1 MSCDLVTASH
11 LDRKAVV
18 YIRQSSPHQVLTNR
32 ESLRLQ
38 YALRQRAR
46 ELGWREADVEVIDAD
61 LGQSGAGAER
71 RVGFKDLIA
80 RVTLGEVGLIM
91 SVDVTRLTRN
101 CSDWYPLLDLCGHRE
116 CLIADREGVYDPGT
130 QNGRL
135 LLGLKG
141 TISEMELHTLR
152 ARLTAGLLSKARRGE
167 LALRL
172 PVGLARDPTGAVVK
186 SPDRE
191 VQARIALVF
200 AAFLEKRSAGKVLRS
215 LLAEGLALPRRD
227 RYGDIAWRPPTR
239 HAVCAILK
247 NPAYAGAFVYG
258 RTRTCRPPLPGA
270 RPTIKVR
277 PRAEWTI
284 LIKGAYP
291 AYVDWE
297 SFERIAATLRDNHTD
312 YTRGHTRGI
321 PRRGDA
327 LLHGIVWCG
336 VCGHK
341 IAVQY
346 KGRTRYICN
355 HLHRDLGLPK
365 CQNIRA
371 EPVDA
376 AVASAF
382 LEAVAPAELEAWERA
397 SAAGREAETALRRAA
412 AQQVERLRYRAGLA
426 ERQFDRVDPDNR
438 LVAAELERRWE
449 MTLGE
454 LRDAERVL
462 AEHGSAHDPP
472 APPTA
477 EMRTAFAAIAGRLPD
492 LWRDPRLGHAH
503 RKALL
508 RCMVDEVVLERT
520 APDRVAARIVWRG
533 GEDTTLTVDTSAHAL
548 SALSGIGAMRARAVE
563 LARAG
568 LGDAE
573 IALTLTREGFR
584 SPLRDVVLV
593 STVGKLRLRAGVL
606 RWPEGRPRGR
616 TVRGW
621 LTVPQL
627 AERLAVD
634 PAWIHHRIR
643 NGTIAVSLADAT
655 RMYLFPDADATID
668 AFQRLR
674 CGDLRHLDFRATH
687 RPREGYQRA

>member
-1 MSCDLVTASH
+1 M
-11 LDRKAVV
+11 
-18 YIRQSSPHQVLTNR
+18 
-32 ESLRLQ
+32 
-38 YALRQRAR
+38 
-46 ELGWREADVEVIDAD
+46 
-61 LGQSGAGAER
+61 
-71 RVGFKDLIA
+71 
-80 RVTLGEVGLIM
+80 
-91 SVDVTRLTRN
+91 
-101 CSDWYPLLDLCGHRE
+101 
-116 CLIADREGVYDPGT
+116 
-130 QNGRL
+130 
-135 LLGLKG
+135 
-141 TISEMELHTLR
+141 
-152 ARLTAGLLSKARRGE
+152 
-167 LALRL
+167 
-172 PVGLARDPTGAVVK
+172 RDK
-186 SPDRE
+186 
-191 VQARIALVF
+191 
-200 AAFLEKRSAGKVLRS
+200 
-215 LLAEGLALPRRD
+215 
-227 RYGDIAWRPPTR
+227 
-239 HAVCAILK
+239 
-247 NPAYAGAFVYG
+247 
-258 RTRTCRPPLPGA
+258 
-270 RPTIKVR
+270 
-277 PRAEWTI
+277 
-284 LIKGAYP
+284 YP
-291 AYVDWE
+291 AYIDV
-297 SFERIAATLRDNHTD
+297 ATFGKIQAMLEGNRAD
-312 YTRGHTRGI
+312 YLCTRGRGI
-321 PRRGDA
+321 PRDGAA

-397 SAAGREAETALRRAA
+397 SAAGREAETALRKAA

-449 MTLGE
+449 TTLGE
-454 LRDAERVL
+454 LRDAERAL
-462 AEHGSAHDPP
+462 AEHRSAHDPP

-584 SPLRDVVLV
+584 SPPRDVVLA
-593 STVGKLRLRAGVL
+593 STVRKLRLRAGVL

>member
-11 LDRKAVV
+11 LGRKAVV

-46 ELGWREADVEVIDAD
+46 ELGWREPNIEVIDRD
-61 LGQSGAGAER
+61 LGRSGAGAEQR
-71 RVGFKDLIA
+71 AGFKDLIA
-80 RVTLGEVGLIM
+80 RVTLGEVGLIL
-91 SVDVTRLTRN
+91 SADVTRLTRN
-101 CSDWYPLLDLCGHRE
+101 CSDWYPLLDLCGYRE
-116 CLIADREGVYDPGT
+116 CLIADRDGVYDPGT

-152 ARLTAGLLSKARRGE
+152 ARLTAGLLNKARRGE

-172 PVGLARDPTGAVVK
+172 PVGLARDPTGTVVK

-200 AAFLEKRSAGKVLRS
+200 ATFLEKRSAGKVLRT

-227 RYGDIAWRPPTR
+227 RHGDITWRPPTR
-239 HAVCAILK
+239 HAICAILK

-258 RTRTCRPPLPGA
+258 RTRTFRPPLPGA
-270 RPTIKVR
+270 RSIIRVR
-277 PRAEWTI
+277 PRSEWTI
-284 LIKGAYP
+284 LIRDVYP
-291 AYVDWE
+291 AYIGWE

-312 YTRGHTRGI
+312 YTRGPTRGI

-336 VCGHK
+336 ACGHK

-355 HLHRDLGLPK
+355 HLHRSHGLPK

-376 AVASAF
+376 AVAAAF

-397 SAAGREAETALRRAA
+397 SAAEREAEAALREAA
-412 AQQVERLRYRAGLA
+412 AQQVERLRYRAALA
-426 ERQFDRVDPDNR
+426 ERQFNRVDPDNR
-438 LVAAELERRWE
+438 LVAGELERRWE
-449 MTLGE
+449 VALRE
-454 LRDAERVL
+454 LRDAERAL
-462 AEHGSAHDPP
+462 TERAGAHDPP
-472 APPTA
+472 SPPTA
-477 EMRTAFAAIAGRLPD
+477 DTRATFAAVAGRLPE
-492 LWRDPRLGHAH
+492 LWRDPRLGHAQ

-508 RCMVDEVVLERT
+508 RCLIDKVVLERI
-520 APDRVAARIVWRG
+520 APDRAAVRIVWRG

-548 SALSGIGAMRARAVE
+548 RDLSGIGAMRSRVLE
-563 LARAG
+563 LAQAG
-568 LGDAE
+568 LPDAE

-593 STVGKLRLRAGVL
+593 STVRKLRLRAGVL

-627 AERLAVD
+627 AAQLAAD

-643 NGTIAVSLADAT
+643 NGTIAVPRDGAT
-655 RMYLFPDADATID
+655 RMYLFPDAAETVA

-674 CGDLRHLDFRATH
+674 CGDLRHLDFGTIH
-687 RPREGYQRA
+687 HPPGGHQRA

>member
-11 LDRKAVV
+11 LGRKAVV

-46 ELGWREADVEVIDAD
+46 ELGWREPDIEVIDRD
-61 LGQSGAGAER
+61 LGRSGAGAEQR
-71 RVGFKDLIA
+71 AGFKDLIA
-80 RVTLGEVGLIM
+80 RVTLGEVGLIL
-91 SVDVTRLTRN
+91 SADVTRLTRN
-101 CSDWYPLLDLCGHRE
+101 CSDWYPLLDLCGYRE
-116 CLIADREGVYDPGT
+116 CLIADRDGVYDPGT

-152 ARLTAGLLSKARRGE
+152 ARLTAGLLNKARRGE

-172 PVGLARDPTGAVVK
+172 PVGLARDPTGTVVK

-200 AAFLEKRSAGKVLRS
+200 ATFLEKRSAGKVLRT

-227 RYGDIAWRPPTR
+227 RHGDITWRPPTR
-239 HAVCAILK
+239 HAICAILK

-258 RTRTCRPPLPGA
+258 RTRTFRPPLPGA
-270 RPTIKVR
+270 RSIIRVR
-277 PRAEWTI
+277 PRSEWTI
-284 LIKGAYP
+284 LIRDVYP
-291 AYVDWE
+291 AYIGWE

-312 YTRGHTRGI
+312 YTRGPTRGI

-336 VCGHK
+336 ACGHK

-355 HLHRDLGLPK
+355 HLHRSHGLPK

-376 AVASAF
+376 AVAAAF

-397 SAAGREAETALRRAA
+397 SAAEREAEAALREAA
-412 AQQVERLRYRAGLA
+412 AQQVERLRYRAALA
-426 ERQFDRVDPDNR
+426 ERQFNRVDPDNR
-438 LVAAELERRWE
+438 LVAGELERRWE
-449 MTLGE
+449 VALRE
-454 LRDAERVL
+454 LRDAERAL
-462 AEHGSAHDPP
+462 TERAGAHDPP
-472 APPTA
+472 SPPTA
-477 EMRTAFAAIAGRLPD
+477 DTRATFAAVAGRLPE
-492 LWRDPRLGHAH
+492 LWCDPRLGHAQ

-508 RCMVDEVVLERT
+508 RCLIDKVVLERI
-520 APDRVAARIVWRG
+520 APDRAAVRIVWRG

-548 SALSGIGAMRARAVE
+548 RDLSGIGAMRARVLE
-563 LARAG
+563 LAQAG
-568 LGDAE
+568 LPDAE

-584 SPLRDVVLV
+584 SPLRDVMLA
-593 STVGKLRLRAGVL
+593 STVRKLRLRAGVL

-627 AERLAVD
+627 AARLAVD

-643 NGTIAVSLADAT
+643 NGTIAVPRDGAT
-655 RMYLFPDADATID
+655 RMYLFPDAAETIA

-674 CGDLRHLDFRATH
+674 CGHLRHLDFGTIH
-687 RPREGYQRA
+687 HPPGGHQRA